1 MEKSLTPQRGDDA
14 AGARIFAE
22 ADRAD
27 GKINPDLTRLA
38 DGRGEIDQE
47 LVSMELATI
56 GLLSAIVFGLIAG
69 DAVISAN
76 TMAVGI
82 GLPPTVQQSGLT
94 RQSAEEIFVTE
105 LSRIAAIPSGVPVPV
120 PRVSSRR
127 TVIGALAE
135 PLKLTD
141 LTVALQDLFGLEP
154 IRVSATII
162 QRGNGLVM
170 EAIVAQEG
178 HPLQR
183 LSFERPDGDAVAL
196 IRQAAISTFAEIA
209 PFRVTLAQLRDV
221 LQDPNLDVGRVR
233 AHAERLLQRDWGV
246 DSDVERSALHSLVS
260 VLALLHGDVE
270 GARDEIRRAEAIDGA
285 LPTARSFYALNG
297 SFIGILQGDLLL
309 AERELNRAAHIPMR
323 QIIPVFPA
331 YVEVQRG
338 LISWAAG
345 KIDDADAAFQRAL
358 EVDPRNNAALI
369 YRHWIAQSRLGIAPN
384 ATDRPAIATTL
395 SPQIPGLMASA
406 FLLDPRTRTV
416 SRAR

>member
-1 MEKSLTPQRGDDA
+1 VIDVAARDILAETCRQR
-14 AGARIFAE
+14 R
-22 ADRAD
+22 
-27 GKINPDLTRLA
+27 KINLDLTRLP
-38 DGRGEIDQE
+38 DPGGEIDLE
-47 LVSMELATI
+47 PVSMELATI

-141 LTVALQDLFGLEP
+141 LTIALQDLFGLEP
-154 IRVSATII
+154 IRVSATMM

-196 IRQAAISTFAEIA
+196 IRHAAISTFAEIA

-221 LQDPNLDVGRVR
+221 LQDPQMDVRPIR
-233 AHAERLLQRDWGV
+233 AQAERLLQRDWGV
-246 DSDVERSALHSLVS
+246 DSDIERSALHSLVS

-270 GARDEIRRAEAIDGA
+270 GAQAEIRRADAIEGA
-285 LPTARSFYALNG
+285 LPTARTFYALNG
-297 SFIGILQGDLLL
+297 SFVGLLQGDMRL
-309 AERELNRAAHIPMR
+309 AERELNRATQTPMQ

-331 YVEVQRG
+331 YIEVQRG
-338 LISWAAG
+338 LISWADG

-358 EVDPRNNAALI
+358 VIDPRNNVAMT
-369 YRHWIAQSRLGIAPN
+369 YRHWVAQSRLGVPPDA
-384 ATDRPAIATTL
+384 ADRPPVASTF

>member
-1 MEKSLTPQRGDDA
+1 
-14 AGARIFAE
+14 
-22 ADRAD
+22 
-27 GKINPDLTRLA
+27 
-38 DGRGEIDQE
+38 
-47 LVSMELATI
+47 MELATI

-170 EAIVAQEG
+170 ETIVAQEG

-196 IRQAAISTFAEIA
+196 IRQAAITTFAEIA

-221 LQDPNLDVGRVR
+221 LQDPNLDVGR
-233 AHAERLLQRDWGV
+233 
-246 DSDVERSALHSLVS
+246 SAPMPS
-260 VLALLHGDVE
+260 ACCNATG
-270 GARDEIRRAEAIDGA
+270 GR
-285 LPTARSFYALNG
+285 
-297 SFIGILQGDLLL
+297 
-309 AERELNRAAHIPMR
+309 IPMSNAR
-323 QIIPVFPA
+323 PCTASFPSSPCCMA
-331 YVEVQRG
+331 MWRERATK
-338 LISWAAG
+338 SAG
-345 KIDDADAAFQRAL
+345 PKPSMVRCPPH
-358 EVDPRNNAALI
+358 VPSMR
-369 YRHWIAQSRLGIAPN
+369 
-384 ATDRPAIATTL
+384 
-395 SPQIPGLMASA
+395 
-406 FLLDPRTRTV
+406 
-416 SRAR
+416 

>member
-1 MEKSLTPQRGDDA
+1 
-14 AGARIFAE
+14 
-22 ADRAD
+22 
-27 GKINPDLTRLA
+27 
-38 DGRGEIDQE
+38 
-47 LVSMELATI
+47 MELATI

-135 PLKLTD
+135 PLKLND

-162 QRGNGLVM
+162 QRGDGLVM

-196 IRQAAISTFAEIA
+196 IRHAAITTFAEVA
-209 PFRVTLAQLRDV
+209 PFRVTLAQLRDA
-221 LQDPNLDVGRVR
+221 LQDPRIDVRPVR
-233 AHAERLLQRDWGV
+233 AHAERLLQRDWGK
-246 DSDVERSALHSLVS
+246 DSDIERSALHSLVS
-260 VLALLHGDVE
+260 VLALLAGDVE
-270 GARDEIRRAEAIDGA
+270 GARAEIQRADAIDGA
-285 LPTARSFYALNG
+285 LPTARTFYALNG
-297 SFIGILQGDLLL
+297 SFIGVLQGDLAL
-309 AERELNRAAHIPMR
+309 AERELIRAGQTPMR
-323 QIIPVFPA
+323 HIIPVFPA
-331 YVEVQRG
+331 YIEVQRG
-338 LISWAAG
+338 LISWAG
-345 KIDDADAAFQRAL
+345 GNLDDADAAFQRAL
-358 EVDPRNNAALI
+358 EVDPRNNVALI
-369 YRHWIAQSRLGIAPN
+369 YRHWIAQSRLGVAPDP
-384 ATDRPAIATTL
+384 TDRPSISTTL

-406 FLLDPRTRTV
+406 FMLDPRTRTV
-416 SRAR
+416 TRAR

>member
-1 MEKSLTPQRGDDA
+1 ME
-14 AGARIFAE
+14 F
-22 ADRAD
+22 
-27 GKINPDLTRLA
+27 
-38 DGRGEIDQE
+38 
-47 LVSMELATI
+47 ATI

-82 GLPPTVQQSGLT
+82 GLPPAVQQSGLT

-135 PLKLTD
+135 PLKLTEV
-141 LTVALQDLFGLEP
+141 TTALQDLFGLEP
-154 IRVSATII
+154 IRVSATVI

-170 EAIVAQEG
+170 ETILAQEG
-178 HPLQR
+178 RPLQR

-196 IRQAAISTFAEIA
+196 IRHAAINTFAEIA
-209 PFRVTLAQLRDV
+209 PFRVTLAQLRDA
-221 LQDPNLDVGRVR
+221 LQDPGIDVGPIR
-233 AHAERLLQRDWGV
+233 AQAERMLRRDWGA
-246 DSDVERSALHSLVS
+246 DSDIERSALHSLVS
-260 VLALLHGDVE
+260 VLALLHGDVAA
-270 GARDEIRRAEAIDGA
+270 AREEIIRAEAFRGA
-285 LPTARSFYALNG
+285 LPTARPFYALNA
-297 SFIGILQGDLLL
+297 SFVGVLQGDLRL
-309 AERELNRAAHIPMR
+309 AERELARAEQVPMR

-338 LISWAAG
+338 LIAWADG
-345 KIDDADAAFQRAL
+345 KVDDADAAFLRAL
-358 EVDPRNNAALI
+358 EIDPRNNVALI
-369 YRHWIAQSRLGIAPN
+369 YRHWIAQSRLGVPPDPA
-384 ATDRPAIATTL
+384 DRPRVASAF

-406 FLLDPRTRTV
+406 FVLDPRNRDI